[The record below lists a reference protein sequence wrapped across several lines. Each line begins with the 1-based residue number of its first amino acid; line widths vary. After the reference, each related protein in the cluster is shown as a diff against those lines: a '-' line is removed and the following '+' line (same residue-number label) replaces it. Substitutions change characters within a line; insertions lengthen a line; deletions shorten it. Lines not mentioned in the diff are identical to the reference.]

1 MAHDVW
7 HFFNALRRVV
17 VFVLGVWIIVDGLTE
32 STNVIPKLIVG
43 MIMVGV
49 LPIDNLMLRSPF
61 EVRNKQLI
69 DATRRNEIERKNEAP
84 E

>member
-1 MAHDVW
+1 MPNDVW
-7 HFFNALRRVV
+7 HFFNALRRIV

-49 LPIDNLMLRSPF
+49 LPIDNLVLRSPF
-61 EVRNKQLI
+61 EVRGKQSI
-69 DATRRNEIERKNEAP
+69 DATRRREIERNYEAP